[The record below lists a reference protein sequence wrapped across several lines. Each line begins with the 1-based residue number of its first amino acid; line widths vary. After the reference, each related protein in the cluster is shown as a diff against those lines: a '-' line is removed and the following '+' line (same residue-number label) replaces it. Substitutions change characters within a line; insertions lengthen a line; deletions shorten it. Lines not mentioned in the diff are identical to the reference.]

1 MWWQLQRLLP
11 CEHFH
16 AVFTLPHVF
25 LPLWQHNRAWLNARL
40 FDCTRQA
47 LLELCADA
55 RHLGATPGL
64 LLALHSW
71 GRDLSLHPHVHALI
85 SAGGLDSHGQWRN
98 SRAGYLVP
106 VKALQALFRGKLLHA
121 LSRALTE
128 QRLHLPE
135 HLPLA
140 HWRWQIRS
148 QYRKHWNIH
157 LGQRYSHG
165 RGVALYLAR
174 YVKGGPLPAQRPLQL
189 HQQHVVLPYTDHRDG
204 RRKRARYSVEHFIE
218 RVLWH
223 AAPRG
228 QHLVRHCGLYC
239 SSARPHHLAAVSQL
253 RTEPIPAPLQPL
265 AAIAA
270 VRPICPSCA
279 RPLQPVLSLLPTHR
293 VGEFYKARPPATT
306 EWLGPT
312 LSSSGNATA
321 GSSQAL
327 RRRSL
332 RRRIP
337 LN

>member
-1 MWWQLQRLLP
+1 M
-11 CEHFH
+11 
-16 AVFTLPHVF
+16 
-25 LPLWQHNRAWLNARL
+25 
-40 FDCTRQA
+40 
-47 LLELCADA
+47 
-55 RHLGATPGL
+55 
-64 LLALHSW
+64 
-71 GRDLSLHPHVHALI
+71 HALI

-218 RVLWH
+218 RVLWRRTARH
-223 AAPRG
+223 
-228 QHLVRHCGLYC
+228 QHLVRHCALLQQRTAA
-239 SSARPHHLAAVSQL
+239 SSGGREPASHRAHTRTLAAAGGHRRRAPHLPQL
-253 RTEPIPAPLQPL
+253 RAAAAARAQPAAHAP
-265 AAIAA
+265 
-270 VRPICPSCA
+270 
-279 RPLQPVLSLLPTHR
+279 
-293 VGEFYKARPPATT
+293 G
-306 EWLGPT
+306 W
-312 LSSSGNATA
+312 
-321 GSSQAL
+321 
-327 RRRSL
+327 
-332 RRRIP
+332 
-337 LN
+337 